1 MKVAKLIEKAGDYF
15 SDEKKEQKKKI
26 NDLEEIIEQLGAK
39 RKKLHK
45 QLKKELNRKKKKEIN
60 KEYKAVVKLLHKA
73 RTRHCTLS

>member
-1 MKVAKLIEKAGDYF
+1 MKLAKLIEKAGDFF

-26 NDLEEIIEQLGAK
+26 TDLEEIIDQLGAK

-45 QLKKELNRKKKKEIN
+45 QLKTGSNKKNKKEIN

-73 RTRHCTLS
+73 RTRHCKLS

>member
-1 MKVAKLIEKAGDYF
+1 MKVAKLIKKAGYYF

-26 NDLEEIIEQLGAK
+26 NDLEEIIDQLGAK

-45 QLKKELNRKKKKEIN
+45 QLKKESIRKKKKEIN

-73 RTRHCTLS
+73 RTRHCELS